1 MIMEVFFISAAVFM
15 YAYERLKSERSW
27 PEVNGWFLRAVAF
40 TGVQALI
47 VVNAGVL
54 WDDWLASK
62 KVWDI
67 SVLGGFFGTL
77 VAFLILTFFSYWQ
90 HRIKHIFPFFW
101 RWLHQVHHSPERLEL
116 LTSFYR
122 NPIEIVAN
130 MFVISSVLFI
140 LVGASPEIAGDVIL
154 LLGLT
159 DMFYHWNIKT
169 PKWLGYIVQRP
180 EAHCIHHRTG
190 VHAYNYGDLAIWDIL
205 FGTFKNPESYSGK
218 CGFKTGA
225 EENILEMVLGKDQS
239 DGEHIYG
246 KKSKQRVAR

>member
-1 MIMEVFFISAAVFM
+1 MIMEIFFISAAIFM

-90 HRIKHIFPFFW
+90 HRIKHISPFLW

-122 NPIEIVAN
+122 NPIEIVVN
-130 MFVISSVLFI
+130 MFVISII
-140 LVGASPEIAGDVIL
+140 LYIPVGASPEIAGDAVL
-154 LLGLT
+154 LLGLA

-169 PKWLGYIVQRP
+169 PKWVGYIIQRP
-180 EAHCIHHRTG
+180 EAHCIHHHTG
-190 VHAYNYGDLAIWDIL
+190 VHAYNYGDLALWDIL